1 MTSPTIAVVG
11 ASGDR
16 RKFGN
21 KCVRAYLR
29 AGYRVF
35 PVNLH
40 EIEIEGL
47 KVYRKIEEVPAD
59 LDRISVYLP
68 PDRTEALI
76 PELMQRREAQVW
88 FNPGCAEG
96 RVIDEAR
103 AAGLDV
109 RQGCSIVDIGLSPS
123 QFPGRVSG

>member
-1 MTSPTIAVVG
+1 MRPPTIAVVG

-21 KCVRAYLR
+21 KCVRAYLQ

-40 EIEIEGL
+40 ASEIEGL
-47 KVYRKIEEVPAD
+47 EVYRKVADVPAE
-59 LDRISVYLP
+59 LDRISLYLP
-68 PDRTEALI
+68 PDSTRALI
-76 PELMQRREAQVW
+76 PDLAQRREAQVW
-88 FNPGCAEG
+88 FNPGCADRG
-96 RVIDEAR
+96 VIDEAR

-109 RQGCSIVDIGLSPS
+109 RDGCSIVDIGLSPS
-123 QFPGRVSG
+123 QFP